1 MGGAHTSAAKFVH
14 WAFVILYA
22 YGIFKQVDDLSQLED
37 SGLLFFEVIFA
48 TVFLAIVIVRY
59 LYMSRFETFLGARE
73 PVPVAHK
80 YLAKAVHS
88 GMYLCL
94 IMLPVT
100 GLLIAGLYTQGY
112 TNEEGLMLGSILGLH
127 GLAADVSYLLIAIHV
142 VAAVWSRIK
151 GDGVWTSMVPILRE
165 TKPSENEFV
174 AKLARLEDKMYTKLE
189 KVVSSRKK

>member
-1 MGGAHTSAAKFVH
+1 MEGAHTRAAKFVH

-37 SGLLFFEVIFA
+37 SSLLIFEVIFA

-112 TNEEGLMLGSILGLH
+112 TNEEGLLLGSVLGVH
-127 GLAADVSYLLIAIHV
+127 GLAADVSYLLIAVHV
-142 VAAVWSRIK
+142 GAAIWSRIK
-151 GDGVWTSMVPILRE
+151 GDGVWTSMVPILKE
-165 TKPSENEFV
+165 TKPSENELV
-174 AKLARLEDKMYTKLE
+174 AKLTRLENKLYAKLE
-189 KVVSSRKK
+189 HVASQRKK